1 MPFAVNISKIVM
13 GSDKESGG
21 RMGKQEFRRCL
32 RGVATAAAEAR
43 ARAQRRLEVS
53 LPFMHICQHGWV
65 TMTLNPHHLLR
76 FTCLVSSTHGTSR
89 AEVL

>member
-1 MPFAVNISKIVM
+1 MPFSVNISKIVM

-53 LPFMHICQHGWV
+53 LPFMQHGWFA